1 MGAGRPEHGPNIL
14 GLEGAQM
21 AVGADIRRRAVC
33 GLAAFGLAAGFVI
46 AWAGPARSAVPDH
59 WGFAYVN
66 NPSVPSVPD
75 VNHQAGS
82 WPSPYKVH
90 VSPGLVG
97 QVNVIFPHIA
107 TKGGVVHVTAVSANP
122 AWCQVQKWRPSGANE
137 AAVVRCF
144 KPGGA
149 PVFVPFSIN
158 FASSS
163 KGPFPAARAYGY
175 VHFEPATGI
184 VARFNS
190 AGGSNQVVPGATGV
204 WKVTLPGLGSSG
216 LAGNVQV
223 TPVDPTKPAKCEL
236 NGWAPSAAGQ
246 TFQVRCFNAG
256 TVPLKTGWTLTYHKG
271 RTVLGTQP
279 KLFAYTFDNHP
290 TLPGPYAP
298 SPPAVN
304 FNSAAGTNS
313 IRTAGTG
320 LRLIVFP
327 RVALLPNNVLVSA
340 FKVGAGFCNLLSPW
354 ATAGP
359 SSQVTVRD
367 VACYTAGGTLKNQ
380 PSLITY
386 ATGP

>member
-1 MGAGRPEHGPNIL
+1 MLLGAN
-14 GLEGAQM
+14 
-21 AVGADIRRRAVC
+21 IRRRSVC
-33 GLAAFGLAAGFVI
+33 GLVAFGLVAGFLV
-46 AWAGPARSAVPDH
+46 ALAGPARSAVPDH

-66 NPSVPSVPD
+66 KPSVAGIPD

-82 WPSPYKVH
+82 WPTPFKVH
-90 VSPGLVG
+90 VTPGLVG
-97 QVNVIFPHIA
+97 QVTVVFPQIA

-122 AWCQVQKWRPSGANE
+122 AWCQVQKWRRSGANE

-149 PVFVPFSIN
+149 PVFVPFSIT

-163 KGPFPAARAYGY
+163 KGPFPAGRAYGY
-175 VHFEPATGI
+175 VDFEPATGI
-184 VARFNS
+184 VAGFNS
-190 AGGSNQVVPGATGV
+190 TGGSNHVVPGPAGV

-216 LAGNVQV
+216 LSGNVQV
-223 TPVDPTKPAKCEL
+223 TAVNPAKPAKCEL
-236 NGWAPSAAGQ
+236 NGWAPSAADQ
-246 TFQVRCFNAG
+246 VFQVRCFNAG
-256 TVPLKTGWTLTYHKG
+256 TVPLNTGWTLTYHRG

-290 TLPGPYAP
+290 SLAGPYAP
-298 SPPAVN
+298 TPAGVN

-320 LRLIVFP
+320 LRLVVFP
-327 RVALLPNNVLVSA
+327 RVALLPNNVLVSS

-367 VACYTAGGTLKNQ
+367 VACYTPTGSLKNQ

-386 ATGP
+386 ASGS